1 MLGGALQAEEQC
13 MQDPSRRKSV
23 SSKAWKKSAG
33 LRKNRRYSS
42 LGVETYSGPGCSTI
56 NHFNTSI
63 RKSHLSY
70 CKLVSTFYV
79 IIHG

>member
-1 MLGGALQAEEQC
+1 
-13 MQDPSRRKSV
+13 MQDPSRRNSV
-23 SSKAWKKSAG
+23 SSKAWKKSAV
-33 LRKNRRYSS
+33 LRKNRKYSS

-63 RKSHLSY
+63 KKKKNHLSY